1 MKPLAKILA
10 LYIIGL
16 AIYPCADSLH
26 QHFMQEKDQVC
37 DMEKHERHSDD
48 HQDEKPHSPLCSC
61 KCHHQHTTVKEPL
74 KHLAVERHSV
84 KLAIQDTQLPL
95 NYNPSLFHPPIG

>member
-1 MKPLAKILA
+1 MKLLANILA

-26 QHFMQEKDQVC
+26 QHFTQGEEQVC
-37 DMEKHERHSDD
+37 DMEKHERHSED

-61 KCHHQHTTVKEPL
+61 KCHHQHTTVKDPL
-74 KHLAVERHSV
+74 NHLTV
-84 KLAIQDTQLPL
+84 KRFSIQLPNQDTQLPL
-95 NYNPSLFHPPIG
+95 NYNPSLFYPPIG